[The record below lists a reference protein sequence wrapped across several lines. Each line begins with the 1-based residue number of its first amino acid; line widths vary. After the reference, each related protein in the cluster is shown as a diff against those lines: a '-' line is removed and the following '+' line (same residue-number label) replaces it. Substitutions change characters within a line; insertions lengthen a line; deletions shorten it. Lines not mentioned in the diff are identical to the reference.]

1 MVKREPGSMRRAV
14 AIVAVFVI
22 AWGCA
27 RASPG
32 GFWSTYR
39 PDLIRD
45 KHSDQRPWGGVRWI
59 QWTSPTSGTFRSEE
73 VLKFARSKGWSCK
86 EPVTYSANQQRLWTF
101 AARPVFPLHFGPAD
115 HRPDNQAVLNFP
127 RSIADDSLIS
137 KCHTGWM
144 RVEPGSGRI
153 RRRWATFRL
162 TWPDGSS
169 PCITSGARSDA

>member
-1 MVKREPGSMRRAV
+1 MRRAV

-45 KHSDQRPWGGVRWI
+45 KHSDQGPWGGVRWI

-101 AARPVFPLHFGPAD
+101 AARPVFPFISAQRIIG
-115 HRPDNQAVLNFP
+115 RTTR
-127 RSIADDSLIS
+127 RS
-137 KCHTGWM
+137 
-144 RVEPGSGRI
+144 
-153 RRRWATFRL
+153 
-162 TWPDGSS
+162 
-169 PCITSGARSDA
+169 